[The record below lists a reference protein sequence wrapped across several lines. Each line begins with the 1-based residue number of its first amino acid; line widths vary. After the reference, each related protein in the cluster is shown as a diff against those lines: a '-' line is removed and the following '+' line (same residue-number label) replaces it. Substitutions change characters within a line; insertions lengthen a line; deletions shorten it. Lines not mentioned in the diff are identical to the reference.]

1 MKQQRRFKFHQKN
14 KIDNDESIYIDL
26 DLKCSCPQSK
36 LNTNAS
42 IQFSRRYL
50 QCQSSM
56 PIAILRSYIQQI
68 LPHSSITQVS
78 FYDSNDRLLQ
88 DSHLLSSLKSSTTSS
103 SSLHIPIRFTLFN
116 TITSLAHCSC
126 SSPSSTPFI
135 QQQQQSCSP
144 TIIQRQTIDQTLST
158 CSLIQTTSSSTYSP
172 CLSSSSPDESLPTSS
187 NSISIVNLL
196 TPPSTSSSH
205 SSFMIETL
213 VDSNNLMNDERI
225 INEITSQFGEICPP
239 LPKKSRNRLSKK
251 VISTYPSN
259 APLDLSIKKRPSSSS
274 FTLFSSQSKWIKT

>member
-1 MKQQRRFKFHQKN
+1 
-14 KIDNDESIYIDL
+14 
-26 DLKCSCPQSK
+26 
-36 LNTNAS
+36 NTNAS

-88 DSHLLSSLKSSTTSS
+88 DSHLLSSLKSTASC
-103 SSLHIPIRFTLFN
+103 LHIPIRFTLFN

-135 QQQQQSCSP
+135 QQQSCSP
-144 TIIQRQTIDQTLST
+144 TVIQRQTIDQTLST

-172 CLSSSSPDESLPTSS
+172 CLSSSSPDESSPTSS

-196 TPPSTSSSH
+196 TPPPTSSS
-205 SSFMIETL
+205 S
-213 VDSNNLMNDERI
+213 
-225 INEITSQFGEICPP
+225 
-239 LPKKSRNRLSKK
+239 
-251 VISTYPSN
+251 
-259 APLDLSIKKRPSSSS
+259 
-274 FTLFSSQSKWIKT
+274 